1 MQQHDVISAAR
12 SAIDEFDLPDEDE
25 NYELHQA
32 LVSDEAFRA
41 AAYLYE
47 QAEIYADHEDA
58 VAADEKVHE
67 ALKRSVREHAQR
79 VQQEVEN

>member
-12 SAIDEFDLPDEDE
+12 SAIDEFDLPNEDE

-47 QAEIYADHEDA
+47 QATIYADHENA
-58 VAADEKVHE
+58 VAADAEARD

-79 VQQEVEN
+79 VKQEVEN